1 MGASGNFL
9 TAVGRVTSRGARV
22 KEIAAS
28 GDAAYNQNAV
38 TGGSL
43 IKIFRLATS
52 TRTARVRAMNLA
64 PPIQRSPR
72 HTCRRHPLSGFRN
85 HIGRR
90 QSSRDANEI
99 VGGLLCCGLFRF
111 LNPALK

>member
-1 MGASGNFL
+1 MVSLKCMLMGASGNFL

-43 IKIFRLATS
+43 NFPFS
-52 TRTARVRAMNLA
+52 PSRTVDSEN
-64 PPIQRSPR
+64 Q
-72 HTCRRHPLSGFRN
+72 T
-85 HIGRR
+85 
-90 QSSRDANEI
+90 
-99 VGGLLCCGLFRF
+99 
-111 LNPALK
+111 

>member
-9 TAVGRVTSRGARV
+9 TAVGRVTSRGAMV

-43 IKIFRLATS
+43 MELFDLTKGGGCHRGNRRASSFVTGADI
-52 TRTARVRAMNLA
+52 RVDGGFLC
-64 PPIQRSPR
+64 
-72 HTCRRHPLSGFRN
+72 HT
-85 HIGRR
+85 I
-90 QSSRDANEI
+90 
-99 VGGLLCCGLFRF
+99 
-111 LNPALK
+111 